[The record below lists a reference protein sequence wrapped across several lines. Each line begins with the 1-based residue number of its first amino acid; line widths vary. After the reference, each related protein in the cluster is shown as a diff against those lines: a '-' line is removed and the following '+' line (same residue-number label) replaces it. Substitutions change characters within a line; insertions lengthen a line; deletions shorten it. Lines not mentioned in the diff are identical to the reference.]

1 MGKVDNI
8 KSTLFKENMDKAFS
22 FPLLIYFG
30 LFFNVSLFPSLCP
43 YCPYITISWFPLQP
57 RSMVLLQVLVQ
68 EVQQEVSN
76 PDQAGRSHEQPGAQQ
91 SKDRQ
96 VNDRLFICSILFRW
110 CLVDLSDFFCPGPV
124 QQRTHP
130 PAPIRAVPHQL
141 RLCSKIRILNWI
153 QTFIHLLIELL
164 SVDWLL
170 LWV

>member
-22 FPLLIYFG
+22 FPLLMF
-30 LFFNVSLFPSLCP
+30 LCF
-43 YCPYITISWFPLQP
+43 CLCVHIVLYITISWFPLQP

-141 RLCSKIRILNWI
+141 HLCSKIRILNWI